1 MQFGERFPARRCEDW
16 QGSIVLAQYGELPE
30 EFQLP
35 LEQHLAT
42 CEDCRREWN
51 AHPAMNEVLALD
63 PVVEPSPNLLAASR
77 MRLDDALDAM
87 PARSLGQQFWAN
99 TFRWLGYVKGAPA
112 LTTLLLGIGFLGGNA
127 VTHYQVAHT
136 PVLPRPV
143 IISRPGEGTVASVSG
158 IVQTPNS
165 DRVQVDYNRLVP
177 ESVQGSLD
185 DPEIRKLLLLGT
197 QLATNREAHVDSV
210 SLLADEC
217 RAGHACDGD
226 VSGNASSG
234 IRSALLA
241 RLRYDKSP
249 AVRLK
254 ALDGLQPYIAQD
266 EHVRDAVL
274 ETLMHD
280 KSPDVRTEAVSML
293 SPVGADSSV
302 RQALRTVSTEDANPA
317 IRTASFQAL
326 QSASDIE

>member
-1 MQFGERFPARRCEDW
+1 MRCEDA
-16 QGSIVLAQYGELPE
+16 QHNIVLAQYGELPDE
-30 EFQLP
+30 GQLP
-35 LEQHLAT
+35 LEQHLNA

-51 AHPAMNEVLALD
+51 AYLALHEQLALE

-77 MRLDDALDAM
+77 MRLDEALDAM
-87 PARSLGQQFWAN
+87 PARSLGQRFWGN
-99 TFRWLGYVKGAPA
+99 TFRWMGYVKGAPA

-127 VTHYQVAHT
+127 LTRYQVAHEHQ
-136 PVLPRPV
+136 LARPV
-143 IISRPGEGTVASVSG
+143 ILSHPSQGAVASVSG

-165 DRVQVDYNRLVP
+165 DLVQVNYNRLVP
-177 ESVQGSLD
+177 ETVQGSLD

-197 QLATNREAHVDSV
+197 HLATTSQAHVDSV
-210 SLLADEC
+210 ALLANEC
-217 RAGHACDGD
+217 RAGHGCDGTEN
-226 VSGNASSG
+226 GNAASG
-234 IRSALLA
+234 IRAALLTS
-241 RLRYDKSP
+241 LRYDKSP

-254 ALDGLQPYIAQD
+254 ALDGLQPYIAEN

-280 KSPDVRTEAVSML
+280 RSPEVRTEAVSML

-302 RQALRTVSTEDANPA
+302 RQALRTVSAEDVNPA
-317 IRTASFQAL
+317 IRNASFQVL

>member
-1 MQFGERFPARRCEDW
+1 MRSGDRQCENW
-16 QGSIVLAQYGELPE
+16 QDSIVLAHYGELPDE
-30 EFQLP
+30 LQRP
-35 LEQHLAT
+35 LEQHLAG
-42 CEDCRREWN
+42 CENCRRESN
-51 AHPAMNEVLALD
+51 AHLALNEALALD
-63 PVVEPSPNLLAASR
+63 PVTEPSPNLVAASR
-77 MRLDDALDAM
+77 MRLDESLDAM
-87 PARSLGQQFWAN
+87 PARSFSQQFWAN

-112 LTTLLLGIGFLGGNA
+112 LTTLLVGLGFLGGNA
-127 VTHYQVAHT
+127 LTRYQDAHA
-136 PVLPRPV
+136 PKLPRSV
-143 IISRPGEGTVASVSG
+143 ILSHPAEGAVASVSG
-158 IVQTPNS
+158 IVQTPNT
-165 DRVQVDYNRLVP
+165 DLVQVNYNRLVP
-177 ESVQGSLD
+177 ETVQGSLD
-185 DPEIRKLLLLGT
+185 DPEIRKLLMLGT

-210 SLLADEC
+210 ALLASEC

-241 RLRYDKSP
+241 SLRFDKSP

-254 ALDGLQPYIAQD
+254 ALNGLQPYIAED

-274 ETLMHD
+274 QTLMHD
-280 KSPDVRTEAVSML
+280 KSADVRTEAVSML